1 MIVLIHFVICRTR
14 MYIFIIKTYKLKV
27 ADLTLCAVEVWGGCL
42 EPDIEEVL
50 TSDHTS
56 LDVDSRSS
64 GKDDLCIKISKMVV
78 FLFLK

>member
-1 MIVLIHFVICRTR
+1 MLSFVEPEFT
-14 MYIFIIKTYKLKV
+14 FLLSKHESKLKV
-27 ADLTLCAVEVWGGCL
+27 ADLTLCAVEVWGRCL

-64 GKDDLCIKISKMVV
+64 GKDDLCIKISKMVIKVV